1 MAIMPDNFEYSV
13 AIVCALPLEMA
24 ATTAMLDETHRMPRW
39 QDPRDK
45 NNYTLGRMGQ
55 HYIVIA
61 CLPDGVYGMTA
72 ATSLITW
79 MISSYRNIKFALIVG
94 IGGGV
99 PSTSHDI
106 RLGDVVVSKPR
117 GTSPGIIQ
125 YDFGKAVNGNII
137 PNASL
142 DMPPKVLLTAM
153 SSLAADHMMSGNK
166 ISSHISKMLQDYP
179 LMQERFS
186 YPGAEKDLLYEAN
199 YNHDADIPTCDQCD
213 SAKLIPRP
221 IRKKKEPKIFY
232 GTIGSGNLVIKDGAT
247 RDRLA
252 KQNNDILCFEMEAA
266 GLMGQ
271 LPCLVI
277 RGICDYADAHK
288 NKIWQEYA
296 AATAAAYAK
305 ELLYAVPKRDIS
317 IEITSPT
324 LTLQTSFKSQSTVQ
338 ISTTEVQAPPSPS
351 FILTDRFHLKGSIS
365 LAALVLDRRYPN
377 QDTFVSSKVSL
388 QPGGDFSVS
397 VDQNFNELVG
407 TCAKSSP
414 AFKKALAKFFF
425 PSSTKGIEGDIQVV
439 STQSSVYTL
448 LQPRTLFNKISGTI
462 EFQNWLGDAWAGKK
476 PLYFVVGYRTVTDAQ
491 FIGKEIKSLSNRR
504 IPQNISYK
512 PRYNTDGERV
522 YAICFRKVKFER
534 SPKGTVQVLGST
546 NRWRVFNKQRGHALD
561 SELEHIISADLC
573 DDEEVGTNEF
583 GVLPPLL

>member
-1 MAIMPDNFEYSV
+1 MAIIPDDFEYSV

-24 ATTAMLDETHRMPRW
+24 ATTAMLDETHKMPRW

-117 GTSPGIIQ
+117 GTSPGIIH
-125 YDFGKAVNGNII
+125 YDFGKAVNGDII

-186 YPGAEKDLLYEAN
+186 YPGAEKDLL
-199 YNHDADIPTCDQCD
+199 
-213 SAKLIPRP
+213 
-221 IRKKKEPKIFY
+221 
-232 GTIGSGNLVIKDGAT
+232 
-247 RDRLA
+247 
-252 KQNNDILCFEMEAA
+252 
-266 GLMGQ
+266 
-271 LPCLVI
+271 
-277 RGICDYADAHK
+277 
-288 NKIWQEYA
+288 
-296 AATAAAYAK
+296 
-305 ELLYAVPKRDIS
+305 
-317 IEITSPT
+317 IEIPSPT
-324 LTLQTSFKSQSTVQ
+324 LTLQTSFKSQGSVQ
-338 ISTTEVQAPPSPS
+338 ISTTEVQAPPSPP

-377 QDTFVSSKVSL
+377 QDTFVSSKVCL
-388 QPGGDFSVS
+388 QPGDFSVS

-425 PSSTKGIEGDIQVV
+425 PSSTRGIEGDIQVM
-439 STQSSVYTL
+439 SAQSSVYTL
-448 LQPRTLFNKISGTI
+448 LQPRALFNKISGTI
-462 EFQNWLGDAWAGKK
+462 EFQNWVGDAWAGKK

-491 FIGKEIKSLSNRR
+491 FIGKEIKSHSNRR

-522 YAICFRKVKFER
+522 YAICFRKVKFEQ

-546 NRWRVFNKQRGHALD
+546 NKWRVFNKQRGHDID
-561 SELEHIISADLC
+561 SGLEQIISADLC
-573 DDEEVGTNEF
+573 DDEEVGANEF

>member
-199 YNHDADIPTCDQCD
+199 YNHDADIPTCD
-213 SAKLIPRP
+213 
-221 IRKKKEPKIFY
+221 
-232 GTIGSGNLVIKDGAT
+232 
-247 RDRLA
+247 
-252 KQNNDILCFEMEAA
+252 
-266 GLMGQ
+266 
-271 LPCLVI
+271 
-277 RGICDYADAHK
+277 H
-288 NKIWQEYA
+288 
-296 AATAAAYAK
+296 
-305 ELLYAVPKRDIS
+305 
-317 IEITSPT
+317 
-324 LTLQTSFKSQSTVQ
+324 FKSQSTVQ